1 MAIKYDETIK
11 VHSAGAMEME
21 YSIAGLGSRTYA
33 FTIDWHIRVVLVLA
47 WLFLLYLAGLAINLV
62 DGDLYKTVSRS
73 NKIISYLLILPS
85 IAIYMFYHPVL
96 EIMMKGRTPGKRMA
110 GIRIITVDG
119 EAPNVSAIIVRNL
132 FRIVD
137 SLPTMYLVGIGCC
150 LFTTKQVR
158 IGDLAAHTLL
168 VHEEV
173 MEDKAI
179 EQMSMASHIPGLSA
193 AQIEVMHDLLK
204 RWKQLELD
212 TRIRLGSRLL
222 EAVNQTVEKGKSSS
236 THASNIHSALIGLS
250 GGNSGK
256 H

>member
-1 MAIKYDETIK
+1 MAIIYEDTITI
-11 VHSAGAMEME
+11 HSAGAMEME

-47 WLFLLYLAGLAINLV
+47 WLFMIYLAGLAINLV
-62 DGDLYKTVSRS
+62 DSDLYKTVSNS
-73 NKIISYLLILPS
+73 NKIIGYLLILPS
-85 IAIYMFYHPVL
+85 FAIYLFYHPVL
-96 EIMMKGRTPGKRMA
+96 EVMMKGRTPGKRMA

-119 EAPNVSAIIVRNL
+119 ETPNVSAIIVRNL

-150 LFTTKQVR
+150 LFTKTQIR

-179 EQMSMASHIPGLSA
+179 EQMSRASHIPGLSV
-193 AQIEVMHDLLK
+193 AQIEVLHDLLK
-204 RWKQLELD
+204 RWKQLEPD
-212 TRIRLGSRLL
+212 TRIRLGGRLL
-222 EAVNQTVEKGKSSS
+222 EAVSRTVEQGKSAS
-236 THASNIHSALIGLS
+236 THASNIHAALLELS

-256 H
+256 S